1 MNFKLNQL
9 IPLIFQILLHIGQ
22 MFHVM
27 PNLLIIGKNDTLSD
41 KKGNLTVLKLH
52 ELCYYVQCWYI
63 VLNDELIFKD
73 NFQALIHGPTSKK
86 LFKALQPTYTSLY
99 DIIPNTL

>member
-41 KKGNLTVLKLH
+41 REFLFNKIIAEYH
-52 ELCYYVQCWYI
+52 I
-63 VLNDELIFKD
+63 
-73 NFQALIHGPTSKK
+73 TSI
-86 LFKALQPTYTSLY
+86 
-99 DIIPNTL
+99 DNTLHYLNIILSR

>member
-63 VLNDELIFKD
+63 VLNDELIFKQSE
-73 NFQALIHGPTSKK
+73 NVKNKQTVYHYTRKSPP
-86 LFKALQPTYTSLY
+86 FKN
-99 DIIPNTL
+99 IF